1 MRFNVTQAGRPP
13 QTFETQKLES
23 GSNSISFFSE
33 SPAPGDNPP
42 IRTLSMQYPYIE
54 FDTIDSVTIVKNN
67 GENRIFPVHEE
78 KVKTSSDSI
87 ELFEEMVIP
96 HPPGLP
102 VTQQIP
108 TDSIPIDEVER
119 IDIVLKPLSLPYGR
133 S

>member
-33 SPAPGDNPP
+33 SPAPGDNLP

-67 GENRIFPVHEE
+67 GGNRLLPVREE
-78 KVKTSSDSI
+78 KVRTSSDSI
-87 ELFEEMVIP
+87 ELFVETVIP

-102 VTQQIP
+102 VTEQIP

-119 IDIVLKPLSLPYGR
+119 IDIVLKP
-133 S
+133 

>member
-1 MRFNVTQAGRPP
+1 MRFNVKQAGRPP

-23 GSNSISFFSE
+23 GSNSISFFTE

-67 GENRIFPVHEE
+67 GGNRVFPIRKE
-78 KVKTSSDSI
+78 KVRTSSDSI
-87 ELFEEMVIP
+87 ELFEETVIP

-108 TDSIPIDEVER
+108 LDSIPIDEVER
-119 IDIVLKPLSLPYGR
+119 IDIVLKP
-133 S
+133 